1 MTDQDLEALEEAA
14 EQMWE
19 YHKANDHLS
28 EVIRMLNDMSPDQI
42 RALPRDMLNQMME
55 AEGLLPAQL
64 IDKIR
69 KALQS

>member
-1 MTDQDLEALEEAA
+1 MDEAA

-19 YHKANDHLS
+19 YQKANDHLS

>member
-1 MTDQDLEALEEAA
+1 MTDQDLEALDEAA

-19 YHKANDHLS
+19 YQKANDHLS